1 MSRKYEKLLSPVQI
15 GRLTMKNRIFCA
27 PSSLNC
33 INEDCSLNEQN
44 IAFYEEVARG
54 GAAVVTYGEVIVHP
68 TGQSH
73 NRQLQVYNSERLV
86 DLATLARA
94 IHRHGAMVSA
104 ELSHG
109 GKFGGLAS
117 IAGDRKKDAIA
128 YGASNEMTPEG
139 EVHEMPHGMV
149 LEVCESFGKGAAML
163 QRAGFDMCMVHAGHG
178 WLFSQF
184 LSTRTNHRTDEFG
197 GSFENR
203 AKPLI
208 LALESIRRHCGP
220 NFAIEV
226 RISGDE
232 YLEGG
237 ITLEDSI
244 KLCHLIQDKCDL
256 INVSAGIHEGAEL
269 FIRTHPTSYLP
280 KAANAFLAKAIKES
294 GVKVPISTV
303 GAIGDPDVA
312 EKILEAGE
320 ADVIEMRRPLL
331 CDPELPKKLMT
342 GKEDL
347 IVRCLRCNGCFGESL
362 KTDGISCVLNPVV
375 GNEVQNRVLLATPI
389 QEKKKVM
396 IVGGGPG
403 GLKAAITAAQRGH
416 EVVLYEKAD
425 KLGGTLNI
433 FRHVDFKYGL
443 YEFEQVLERY
453 LALTDAKVVLGTE
466 VTKEIVEKEAP
477 DVLIL
482 ANGSKPI
489 ILPIPGVDG
498 KNVILASQVFGNLDK
513 IDDNVVIIGGGL
525 VGCETGAYLGRNGK
539 HVSVVEM
546 RSEIAMDADIFAKAA
561 VMTDMEKNGA
571 EFFTNATAS
580 QITEEGL
587 IVKKPDGTEELI
599 KGGTVVMAAG
609 FRPDPSLFI
618 ELAGS
623 APIVQTIGDTRKAG
637 KVTNAVT
644 DGYYFALDI

>member
-1 MSRKYEKLLSPVQI
+1 MNRKYEKLLSPVQI

-27 PSSLNC
+27 PASLNC

-44 IAFYEEVARG
+44 IAFYEEVAKG
-54 GAAVVTYGEVIVHP
+54 GAAVVTYGEAIVHP

-73 NRQLQVYNSERLV
+73 NRQIQLYNPERLV
-86 DLATLARA
+86 DLALLARA

-117 IAGDRKKDAIA
+117 IAGERDKDCIA
-128 YGASNEMTPEG
+128 YGASNEITPEG
-139 EVHEMPHGMV
+139 EVHEMPHGLVM
-149 LEVCESFGKGAAML
+149 EVVESFGKGAAVL

-184 LSTRTNHRTDEFG
+184 LSEKTNHRTDEFG

-203 AKPLI
+203 ARPLI

-232 YLEGG
+232 YIEGG

-244 KLCHLIQDKCDL
+244 KLVHLIEDKCDL
-256 INVSAGIHEGAEL
+256 VNVSAGIHEGAEL

-303 GAIGDPDVA
+303 GGIGDPDVA

-331 CDPELPKKLMT
+331 CDPQLPNKLMT

-347 IVRCLRCNGCFGESL
+347 IIRCLRCNGCFGESL
-362 KTDGISCVLNPVV
+362 KTETISCVLNPVA
-375 GNEVQNRVLLATPI
+375 GNEVGNRIALATPVK
-389 QEKKKVM
+389 EKKKVM

-403 GLKAAITAAQRGH
+403 GMKAAITAADRGH
-416 EVVLYEKAD
+416 EVVLYEKAA

-443 YEFEQVLERY
+443 YEFEEVLERY
-453 LALTDAKVVLGTE
+453 LALSTAKVYTGVE

-477 DVLIL
+477 DVLII
-482 ANGSKPI
+482 AAGSKPI
-489 ILPIPGVDG
+489 VIPIPGVE
-498 KNVILASQVFGNLDK
+498 KVKLASEVFGHTDE
-513 IDDNVVIIGGGL
+513 IDENVVIIGGGL
-525 VGCETGAYLGRNGK
+525 VGCETGAYLGRAGK
-539 HVSVVEM
+539 HVSIVEM
-546 RSEIAMDADIFAKAA
+546 RSEIAMDADIFAQAA
-561 VMTDMEKNGA
+561 VMVDLKKNGA

-580 QITEEGL
+580 KITDEGL
-587 IVKKPDGTEELI
+587 IVKKPDGSEELI
-599 KGGTVVMAAG
+599 KGGTVIMAAG
-609 FRPDPSLFI
+609 FRPDNTLYFD
-618 ELAGS
+618 LAGS
-623 APIVQTIGDTRKAG
+623 APIVQTIGDSRKAG